1 MHITRARSLTVVAPF
16 VFWAVVAGLVDAQAP
31 AGSGAPATL
40 PMAHV
45 SGGQATAAGPA
56 KPQAP
61 TTKKAPARP
70 GRGRQLDATVDGD
83 LDAAPP
89 GSPAH
94 VETLRAT
101 GGLPAHLVGEF
112 REPLGFTQVASGEYL
127 VFDRRGH
134 TVYGVDAART
144 AARPLVSIGG
154 ELGRVLE
161 PTAFSA
167 APDGRF
173 MVADAPNGRERI
185 QGFDVGGPRLGGF
198 YLPGRPTPRVSVGSL
213 VLNGI
218 GTMFFTGT
226 TLLLNQPETGS
237 LIVEYDL
244 LGNPF
249 RTVGRLRDTG
259 HEEDRELHLALN
271 TGIPLA
277 AHDGGYW
284 FVFIAGTPEIFRFD
298 AHGLLVFRRA
308 IQGRELD
315 AVLAAQPTI
324 WPRRQVNGTEVP
336 LVVPVI
342 RTAAVAPGGEV
353 WVSLMVPFTYV
364 YDPFGEKRRTVRFQA
379 AGSVAPSSL
388 SFAGTDRILVT
399 PGCFEFPAR

>member
-1 MHITRARSLTVVAPF
+1 MWNPRARSLTVVALF
-16 VFWAVVAGLVDAQAP
+16 VFVTVMAGLVDAQAP
-31 AGSGAPATL
+31 ASGGAP
-40 PMAHV
+40 
-45 SGGQATAAGPA
+45 SG
-56 KPQAP
+56 
-61 TTKKAPARP
+61 
-70 GRGRQLDATVDGD
+70 
-83 LDAAPP
+83 AAPP

-112 REPLGFTQVASGEYL
+112 REPLAFTQAASGEYL

-134 TVYGVDAART
+134 TIYGVDAART
-144 AARPLVSIGG
+144 AARALVSIGG

-198 YLPGRPTPRVSVGSL
+198 YLPGRATPRVSVGSL

-218 GTMFFTGT
+218 GTMFFTGR

-244 LGNPF
+244 LGTPF
-249 RTVGRLRDTG
+249 RTIGRLRETG
-259 HEEDRELHLALN
+259 HEDDRELHLALN
-271 TGIPLA
+271 TGIPLVA
-277 AHDGGYW
+277 PDGGYW
-284 FVFIAGTPEIFRFD
+284 FVFIAGTPELVRFD
-298 AHGLLVFRRA
+298 ASGALRFRRA

-315 AVLAAQPTI
+315 ALLAAQPTT
-324 WPRRQVNGTEVP
+324 WPRRAVEGAEVP
-336 LVVPVI
+336 LVVPVL
-342 RTAAVAPGGEV
+342 RTAAVSPGGDV
-353 WVSLMVPFTYV
+353 WVSLTAPVTYV

-379 AGSVAPSSL
+379 AGLVSPTSL
-388 SFAGTDRILVT
+388 SFAAADRLLVT
-399 PGCFEFPAR
+399 PGCFEFPSR